1 LGWDCWGK
9 SLLNARFYNYGF
21 VLAVAGHHAGGSAL
35 LDWIP
40 AAIARHGGSA
50 SGFRL
55 MGLALLAGF
64 VTVHLQI
71 SGLSLSRNIV
81 TVGEGAKSFLS
92 DNRANQV
99 NVLLDL
105 LARKVPPGKTLA
117 VVPRGR

>member
-1 LGWDCWGK
+1 
-9 SLLNARFYNYGF
+9 
-21 VLAVAGHHAGGSAL
+21 
-35 LDWIP
+35 
-40 AAIARHGGSA
+40 
-50 SGFRL
+50 

-81 TVGEGAKSFLS
+81 TVGEGANSFLS

-99 NVLLDL
+99 NVLLTF

-117 VVPRGR
+117 VVPEGAMINVLAQRVNPNPCLNLMPPEICFPGRGVRVAATSEDAP

>member
-1 LGWDCWGK
+1 MLV
-9 SLLNARFYNYGF
+9 
-21 VLAVAGHHAGGSAL
+21 VLAL

-81 TVGEGAKSFLS
+81 TVA
-92 DNRANQV
+92 RAPIPSCPTI
-99 NVLLDL
+99 
-105 LARKVPPGKTLA
+105 APTRSTSC
-117 VVPRGR
+117 